1 MDIQWYPGHMV
12 KAKRK
17 IQENLKLVDIVIE
30 LLDAR
35 VPLSSRNPEIDT
47 LAAGKE
53 RIIVLNKFDLSSPG
67 ANSKWQEYFENTGAK
82 VVMVNSING
91 AGINAI
97 YPSATELMA
106 EKIARQKA
114 RGRLIVPIRAVVAGI
129 PNVGKSTFINKLY
142 GKGIAKT
149 GDRPGVTKANQWIKV
164 KADFEL
170 LDTPGILWPKFED
183 KIVGRNLAITGAIK
197 DEIMDIEALSRD
209 FIGFMRVNYPQLLKQ
224 RYNVDYSEE
233 ATDHEIF
240 EMIAKARGFLLKGQ
254 EVDYKRCAVTLLDEF
269 RGGVLGKISLEV
281 PEEKQAE

>member
-1 MDIQWYPGHMV
+1 MDIQWYPGHMA

-17 IQENLKLVDIVIE
+17 IQENLKLVDIVVE

-47 LAAGKE
+47 LAAGKF
-53 RIIVLNKFDLSSPG
+53 RIIVLNKYDLSDTR
-67 ANSKWQEYFENTGAK
+67 ANSLWQEYFENLGAK
-82 VVMVNSING
+82 VVMANSING
-91 AGINAI
+91 AGLNSI
-97 YPSATELMA
+97 YPAASLLMA

-114 RGRLIVPIRAVVAGI
+114 RGRLMVPIRAVVAGI

-183 KIVGRNLAITGAIK
+183 KIVGQNLAFTGAIK
-197 DEIMDIEALSRD
+197 DEIMDIEALSKE
-209 FIGFMRVNYPQLLKQ
+209 FIGFMRINYPELLKQ
-224 RYNVDYSEE
+224 RYNIDYSPE
-233 ATDHEIF
+233 AENYEIF
-240 EMIAKARGFLLKGQ
+240 EMIGKSRGFLLKGQ
-254 EVDYKRCAVTLLDEF
+254 TVDFKRTAITLLDEF
-269 RGGVLGKISLEV
+269 RGGVIGKISLEMP
-281 PEEKQAE
+281 PES